1 MKRPKT
7 VLHVQYLRGNVK
19 YVSPVLPA
27 DNFVLPSWFTLR
39 RKIVHLMTPCDIT
52 YTVDVHV
59 ILCMTNQKKSHL
71 AEQAKHLEAN
81 KAKEILI
88 CLFQQKPKGESR
100 VQELLPYTGY
110 VPL

>member
-1 MKRPKT
+1 
-7 VLHVQYLRGNVK
+7 
-19 YVSPVLPA
+19 
-27 DNFVLPSWFTLR
+27 
-39 RKIVHLMTPCDIT
+39 MTPSCDIT

-59 ILCMTNQKKSHL
+59 ILCTTNKKTSHL

-88 CLFQQKPKGESR
+88 CLYQQKPKGESR

-110 VPL
+110 VGNCATVKGINNGFQTV